1 MSMKQPLVIDDA
13 NWPKLLPNQPL
24 PSEGHREIFTPNAE
38 LAGNTR
44 SPMARSGRVCF
55 SVNLVA
61 CLVVALASGDVALAQ
76 AKRPGVQPL
85 AVIELG
91 KLPQAQL
98 YWHLDTY
105 PTRAAADA
113 AKDAHGTV
121 VEVFDRVW
129 LLTLAGA
136 EWQPVGGDHTA
147 TIGPLPLGASGA
159 NMTATYLQTATS
171 PGFQTDV
178 HQLAGPE
185 ALYILS
191 GEVCVETP
199 QGKQIGRAGGEPLL
213 IAGGQPMQ
221 LTSIG
226 TETRRSIVLVLHDSA
241 QSWKV
246 PASGWTPKGLC
257 AGN

>member
-1 MSMKQPLVIDDA
+1 MFMKQPLVIDDA
-13 NWPKLLPNQPL
+13 NQPKLRPNQPL
-24 PSEGHREIFTPNAE
+24 LSKSHREIFTQDAE
-38 LAGNTR
+38 SAGNMR
-44 SPMARSGRVCF
+44 SPMARLSRVWF

-61 CLVVALASGDVALAQ
+61 CLVVALASGDVALAET
-76 AKRPGVQPL
+76 KRPGAQPL

-91 KLPQAQL
+91 KLPQAPL

-105 PTRAAADA
+105 PTRAAAEA

-121 VEVFDRVW
+121 AEVFDRVW
-129 LLTLAGA
+129 LLTVAGA
-136 EWQPVGGDHTA
+136 EWRPAGGDPIA
-147 TIGPLPLGASGA
+147 TIGPLPLGASDA
-159 NMTATYLQTATS
+159 NMTATYLQAATS

-178 HQLAGPE
+178 HQFAGAE
-185 ALYILS
+185 ALYLLS

-226 TETRRSIVLVLHDSA
+226 AETRRSIVLVLHDSA
-241 QSWKV
+241 QPWKI